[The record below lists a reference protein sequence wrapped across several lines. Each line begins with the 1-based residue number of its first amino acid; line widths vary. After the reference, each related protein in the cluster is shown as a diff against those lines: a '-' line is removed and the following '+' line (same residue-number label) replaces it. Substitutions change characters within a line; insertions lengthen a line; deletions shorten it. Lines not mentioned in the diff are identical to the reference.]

1 MCETEIV
8 SCRVLNI
15 SPTITALLRKV
26 HCNAFFVR
34 LKGFVK
40 PRPRNAP
47 PGRFCPRGTQSA
59 GHGLFESALLLL
71 HKIHAKQKEQHP
83 HKVLLL
89 VRAGGF
95 EPLAFR
101 VGELRQGGIDWRWNV
116 NYVGSAQWTPKQEKA
131 HCWLSQ

>member
-26 HCNAFFVR
+26 HCNALFGALEGIR
-34 LKGFVK
+34 
-40 PRPRNAP
+40 RA
-47 PGRFCPRGTQSA
+47 A

-71 HKIHAKQKEQHP
+71 HKIREKQKRAAP

-89 VRAGGF
+89 VRPGGF

-101 VGELRQGGIDWRWNV
+101 VGELRRG
-116 NYVGSAQWTPKQEKA
+116 T
-131 HCWLSQ
+131 